1 MSSASTPRRPW
12 PMKWIVVAILA
23 MIVPYTIITFVYRK
37 PGPAFQPYEDMKN
50 RANVKRL
57 LDAGYQ
63 RLPIVAQRPADSALP
78 KGGASIATA
87 PGGLPEELRTTLV
100 APLLLPAEILSVT
113 AAPALAFQQAYPI
126 HLTCTLPAENQQ
138 IAGADIYLRGD
149 TVVITPTLEH
159 VGGGLAARS
168 PQTVA
173 LLTIPAGVLK
183 PGRYTVTLA
192 GERTSRMWPLDVK

>member
-1 MSSASTPRRPW
+1 
-12 PMKWIVVAILA
+12 MKWIILAIVA
-23 MIVPYTIITFVYRK
+23 MIVPYTIITLVYRK

-63 RLPIVAQRPADSALP
+63 RLPIAAQRPADSALP
-78 KGGASIATA
+78 KGGAVIAAA

-100 APLLLPAEILSVT
+100 EPLLLPAEILSVT
-113 AAPALAFQQAYPI
+113 AAPALAAQQTYPI
-126 HLTCTLPAENQQ
+126 HLTCALPADNQQ

-149 TVVITPTLEH
+149 TVVITPKLER
-159 VGGGLAARS
+159 VGGGLTARS

-173 LLTIPAGVLK
+173 LLTVPAGVLK

-192 GERTSRMWPLDVK
+192 GERASRAWPIEVK